1 MTDSNLKATPRVL
14 ANKGF
19 FRSGAVMFPS
29 QITPEEVDKAQKT
42 QEELFVGK
50 TEEDKKFFRAVKAGI
65 FDIPNEIKHISDW
78 AQGNPYDPN
87 ELIDLKAL
95 GLEKEGDT
103 DDAFYQISKFSSGF
117 LVPYVGF
124 SKALGKI
131 NGIKALSLE
140 GVKHI
145 DKVATGAKWFVAGG
159 AADFVAIDAY
169 DENLFNFL
177 AGVENPIVNNGL
189 VKPFFEF
196 LSAPERPKAGDVDKY
211 GKAKLKQFFAGTVFG
226 EAVGLTATAVM
237 KAAPIL
243 TKKLAGKSVDVIDAI
258 TRGPKILNQEQVL
271 DRTMKLFRD
280 IKKDPKRRNFFLQ
293 QKKKIDN
300 ATLVG
305 SEEFSDEF
313 TEVLGNVPDLNT
325 TILRA
330 TAGDVY
336 AASDDIG
343 KLGDEIIPLPK
354 SISRNL
360 SKADLKDTFDL
371 INSFEDDQYKGLLKK
386 IGDYIEGESTTYPLS
401 VKDTEEVNNLIQ
413 SFKTSDPTVFEEYG
427 RLQQS
432 IKESLG
438 GATSDEI
445 DEMLWRQNSDIPSE
459 AITPEVLP
467 AADTESKKLSEVLR
481 ENLKG
486 LAQSDARRLR
496 EVDRILKESRA
507 IDDIQP
513 KTTGRQKILPG
524 TPHPTDAKKVR
535 GYEGRWVTK
544 KHFDQV
550 TKSRKGANKIR
561 AQFDQP
567 AQEVAELSQEK
578 AIDLRLFKEGKTD
591 VYFDGVVKVTRE
603 IDDIPVSDTA
613 RSGGGFKGDYNISV
627 SKPSDFFNEP
637 LTEVGLT
644 KEEFS
649 KLSTQKQIQV
659 LRDNFNKVKANLPE
673 GTYQLYGE
681 GPKRRSIYARWFK
694 DDPDIEWF
702 SIKDDTPAKPSKD
715 SYAVLTVKEPTFEEW
730 VKNPP
735 EEYKALFKEIEETS
749 KSADE
754 NIARS
759 KQLFKEIQSGLNEQ
773 DRLLKEGSQYDQL
786 SPTDQ
791 KKVDLEVSLR
801 GDAGD
806 GGAVPPRKPPSGS
819 SGADV
824 PPSPDSDG
832 FKLLKTKP
840 NPNVW
845 GPEED
850 VLRITEDMWNATA
863 KAVNRISIPDDF
875 TVEAA
880 TAMGYGDLLP
890 KVKQISKLISPKD
903 PEKHLRVIYLG
914 AIKEQKR
921 LAKAVSSSM
930 ADIEQAFLLGETVP
944 DELLTQWSEDVI
956 NMIQLTAPTKTISS
970 EVAGTLRVNQLIDAE
985 PKHVATTTVDED
997 VAKGLSGG
1005 ESVAERAKKD
1015 KYQPTTRDLVK
1026 KTKKDITEKKAVPTK
1041 EELLEGLKSYIDSDD
1056 VEGLLGITRKILAMQ
1071 GDSKRLSK
1079 LTQGLG
1085 FWGRA
1090 NRGMQITNEIFIN
1103 SLLSAPETHI
1113 VNIVGSLMNVALGP
1127 LDLAAGSPILDK
1139 ESKARAARELVKIF
1153 TSTADNFKAAGKALY
1168 LDKNILDER
1177 RMFGQDVAERYAL
1190 RMAGDNYLAKTIN
1203 LVGHGVRIPGRFMM
1217 AGDEFVKQAAF
1228 RSHLWGELT
1237 EQATKQ
1243 GLTGQSWKIYVNS
1256 NFDEVMDIVNKRSIR
1271 EGTDEYILDAY
1282 TRALDYAA
1290 DRTFTDELGKGFFMN
1305 GVGSE
1310 LTKKT
1315 AQILKA
1321 TPLKPVVPFVT
1332 TPINIGK
1339 HVLRRTGVPDLRTLT
1354 KGMPPKHQAT
1364 LGRILKEHNDRLM
1377 SEDLATAYRANG
1389 EATVGG
1395 AIWAYFIALAAAKDD
1410 PEAELALVGGG
1421 HHNKWIRQNEQ
1432 RSEELPYSFRTVVK
1446 DKNGKVIRGADGLPK
1461 YEYLD
1466 FLSRMEPVAS
1476 LLMISSD
1483 MAYCRDFVEDEDYEN
1498 AAQCQI
1504 ALLSRNLNNKYM
1516 IQNIAQLFDLTS
1528 DTNALQRFLRIPA
1541 NYASSMVNYPA
1552 SLKRSIVRARG
1563 EEWFDELTQ
1572 REYKGRFPKR
1582 KVKMRKGDIKPQ
1594 EIRTEDVGQY
1604 FEDEFPFEGN
1614 DLGSLKDSNNPF
1626 QLLDTFGLMIMRNLQ
1641 DGTSGFS
1648 ADIEPIR
1655 SITTGEIATYPEGA
1669 FYGDYFNPFKYR
1681 KSKNNPIDSYIRRIG
1696 VKLIEPSD
1704 VIPYDNQGNGINLTT
1719 PEYNKMKNLIPFL
1732 PLNPRTGQFDP
1743 KDGVRF
1749 GDAILKLARD
1759 KDNLKALAII
1769 ESDDSGAIDAQA
1781 TLKRKD
1787 FLRKQLQKDVRN
1799 IYRAYKQA
1807 AVQYY
1812 KDNYLDPEKKAAME
1826 NEVRRSNKDIMDILE
1841 K

>member
-1 MTDSNLKATPRVL
+1 MTNSAANNAQKKELPRGL
-14 ANKGF
+14 FNKGF
-19 FRSGAVMFPS
+19 GRSGAVMFPS
-29 QITPEEVDKAQKT
+29 QITQEEVDRSQKT

-50 TEEDKKFFRAVKAGI
+50 TEEDKKFFRAVGAGL

-95 GLEKEGDT
+95 GLEKEGDK
-103 DDAFYQISKFSSGF
+103 DDAFYQMSKFSSGF

-131 NGIKALSLE
+131 NGIRALGLE

-145 DKVATGAKWFVAGG
+145 DKVATGAKWFTAGG

-169 DENLFNFL
+169 DQNLFNFL
-177 AGVENPIVNNGL
+177 AGVENPIVNNGFT
-189 VKPFFEF
+189 KPFFEF
-196 LSAPERPKAGDVDKY
+196 LSAPERPKEGDPDNY
-211 GKAKLKQFFAGTVFG
+211 GEAKLKQFFAGTVFG
-226 EAVGLTATAVM
+226 ETVGLTATAGI
-237 KAAPIL
+237 KGAPIL
-243 TKKLAGKSVDVIDAI
+243 TKGLAEKSVDVVDAV
-258 TRGPKILNQEQVL
+258 TGGPKILNQKQVL
-271 DRTMKLFRD
+271 DRTMKLFKD

-325 TILRA
+325 TINKVLRA

-343 KLGDEIIPLPK
+343 KLGDEIIP
-354 SISRNL
+354 
-360 SKADLKDTFDL
+360 SKKA
-371 INSFEDDQYKGLLKK
+371 I
-386 IGDYIEGESTTYPLS
+386 
-401 VKDTEEVNNLIQ
+401 
-413 SFKTSDPTVFEEYG
+413 DP
-427 RLQQS
+427 
-432 IKESLG
+432 
-438 GATSDEI
+438 EI
-445 DEMLWRQNSDIPSE
+445 I
-459 AITPEVLP
+459 P
-467 AADTESKKLSEVLR
+467 AADTELGKIADQIEEIGNRAYNKDTGWMPGNPRPEKLSDQLRDMLKHATDKEAKKLRKIDEL
-481 ENLKG
+481 LK
-486 LAQSDARRLR
+486 
-496 EVDRILKESRA
+496 KSRA
-507 IDDIQP
+507 IGYETP
-513 KTTGRQKILPG
+513 VKTTGRQKILPG
-524 TPHPTDAKKVR
+524 TAHPTIPGKVR
-535 GYEGRWVTK
+535 GYDGRWVTK
-544 KHFDQV
+544 KYFEQV
-550 TKSRKGANKIR
+550 TESRKGANEIR

-567 AQEVAELSQEK
+567 TKEVAELSQDK
-578 AIDLRLFKEGKTD
+578 AIDLRMFKEGKNT
-591 VYFDGVVKVTRE
+591 VYFDGAVKVERE
-603 IDDIPVSDTA
+603 LDPDNLFITTGE
-613 RSGGGFKGDYNISV
+613 GGLRGEYDLSV
-627 SKPSDFFNEP
+627 LDPNDLGSQE
-637 LTEVGLT
+637 LAELGIT
-644 KEEFS
+644 KEKFS
-649 KLSTQKQIQV
+649 KLSTQKQIKI
-659 LRDNFNKVKANLPE
+659 LKDNFNRVRANLPE
-673 GTYQLYGE
+673 GSYQLFGSTE
-681 GPKRRSIYARWFK
+681 RKRSIYARWFK
-694 DDPDIEWF
+694 DDLDIEWF
-702 SIKDDTPAKPSKD
+702 SIKDDTPAKPGKD
-715 SYAVLTVKEPTFEEW
+715 SYAVLTVKEP
-730 VKNPP
+730 
-735 EEYKALFKEIEETS
+735 S
-749 KSADE
+749 
-754 NIARS
+754 
-759 KQLFKEIQSGLNEQ
+759 
-773 DRLLKEGSQYDQL
+773 
-786 SPTDQ
+786 
-791 KKVDLEVSLR
+791 
-801 GDAGD
+801 DAGG
-806 GGAVPPRKPPSGS
+806 GGAKPPNKPPTG

-850 VLRITEDMWNATA
+850 VLKLTEDMWNSTA

-890 KVKQISKLISPKD
+890 KVKQISKLLSPKD

-930 ADIEQAFLLGETVP
+930 SDIEQAFLLGETVP

-985 PKHVATTTVDED
+985 PKHIATTTVDED
-997 VAKGLSGG
+997 VAKGLGGG
-1005 ESVAERAKKD
+1005 ESIADRAKKD

-1026 KTKKDITEKKAVPTK
+1026 KAKKDITEKKAVPTK
-1041 EELLEGLKSYIDSDD
+1041 EELLEGLKSYIDNND

-1090 NRGMQITNEIFIN
+1090 DRGMRITNEIFIN
-1103 SLLSAPETHI
+1103 SLLTAPETHI

-1139 ESKARAARELVKIF
+1139 ASKARAARELVKIF
-1153 TSTADNFKAAGKALY
+1153 TSTGDNFKAAGKALY

-1177 RMFGQDVAERYAL
+1177 RMFGQDQYERYAI
-1190 RMAGDNYLAKTIN
+1190 RMAGDSFLAKSVN
-1203 LVGHGVRIPGRFMM
+1203 VLGHGVRIPGRFMM

-1228 RSHLWGELT
+1228 RSELWGEFT

-1305 GVGSE
+1305 GVGSK

-1315 AQILKA
+1315 AEILKS

-1339 HVLRRTGVPDLRTLT
+1339 HVLRRTPLSPHSVIP
-1354 KGMPPKHQAT
+1354 GMPPKYQAS
-1364 LGRILKEHNDRLM
+1364 LGRILKEHNDRLI
-1377 SEDLATAYRANG
+1377 SEDLSTAYRANG

-1395 AIWAYFIALAAAKDD
+1395 AIWAYFISLAAAKDD
-1410 PEAELALVGGG
+1410 PEAELALIGGG
-1421 HHNKWIRQNEQ
+1421 HHNKLKRQNELRLEQ
-1432 RSEELPYSFRTVVK
+1432 LPYSFRTLVK
-1446 DKNGKVIRGADGLPK
+1446 DKNGKIIRGADGLPK

-1476 LLMISSD
+1476 LLMISGD
-1483 MAYCRDFVEDEDYEN
+1483 MAACRDFTEEEDYEN
-1498 AAQCQI
+1498 AAQCHI
-1504 ALLSRNLNNKYM
+1504 ALLSRNLSNKYM

-1528 DTNALQRFLRIPA
+1528 DTNGLQRALRIPA
-1541 NYASSMVNYPA
+1541 NYVSSIRNYPA
-1552 SLKRSIVRARG
+1552 SLKRSIVRAFG

-1572 REYKGRFPKR
+1572 QEYKGRFPKR
-1582 KVKMRKGDIKPQ
+1582 KVKMRKGDTNPQ
-1594 EIRTEDVGQY
+1594 EERTADIGQY
-1604 FEDEFPFEGN
+1604 SEDEVIENYLFEGN
-1614 DLGSLKDSNNPF
+1614 DLGSLKESNNPF
-1626 QLLDTFGLMIMRNLQ
+1626 QLLDTFGLMVMRNLQ

-1655 SITTGEIATYPEGA
+1655 SMTTGEIATYPEGIG
-1669 FYGDYFNPFKYR
+1669 FTPFNPFKYR
-1681 KSKNNPIDSYIRRIG
+1681 KSKNNPIDSYINRTG
-1696 VKLIEPSD
+1696 VALREPSD
-1704 VIPYDNQGNGINLTT
+1704 VIPFDNQGNGINLTT

-1732 PLNPRTGQFDP
+1732 PLNPNTGQFDP
-1743 KDGVRF
+1743 KNGIRF
-1749 GDAILKLARD
+1749 GDAILKLATN
-1759 KDNLKALAII
+1759 KDNLKALEVI
-1769 ESDDSGAIDAQA
+1769 ERDDSGSIDAQA
-1781 TLKRKD
+1781 TLKRKN
-1787 FLRKQLQKDVRN
+1787 FLRAKLQKDVRD
-1799 IYRAYKQA
+1799 IFRVYRKQA
-1807 AVQYY
+1807 VEYY
-1812 KDNYLDPEKKAAME
+1812 KENYLDPEKKIQME
-1826 NEVRRSNKDIMDILE
+1826 NELRRSNKDILDVLE
-1841 K
+1841 EF

>member
-19 FRSGAVMFPS
+19 GRSGAIMFPS
-29 QITPEEVDKAQKT
+29 QITPEEVDRAQKT

-50 TEEDKKFFRAVKAGI
+50 TEEDKQFFRAVGAGI
-65 FDIPNEIKHISDW
+65 LDIPNEIKHISDW

-131 NGIKALSLE
+131 NGIKALGLE

-145 DKVATGAKWFVAGG
+145 DKVATGARWFTAGG

-169 DENLFNFL
+169 DQNLFNFL
-177 AGVENPIVNNGL
+177 AGIENPIVNNSF
-189 VKPFFEF
+189 VKPIFEY
-196 LSAPERPKAGDVDKY
+196 LSAPERPKEGDVDNY
-211 GKAKLKQFFAGTVFG
+211 GEAKLKQFFAGTVFG
-226 EAVGLTATAVM
+226 EAVGLGVTAGI
-237 KAAPIL
+237 KGAPIL
-243 TKKLAGKSVDVIDAI
+243 KKGIAEKSVDVVDAV
-258 TRGPKILNQEQVL
+258 TGGPKILNQKQVL

-325 TILRA
+325 TINK
-330 TAGDVY
+330 V
-336 AASDDIG
+336 
-343 KLGDEIIPLPK
+343 
-354 SISRNL
+354 
-360 SKADLKDTFDL
+360 
-371 INSFEDDQYKGLLKK
+371 LKK
-386 IGDYIEGESTTYPLS
+386 TAKP
-401 VKDTEEVNNLIQ
+401 VH
-413 SFKTSDPTVFEEYG
+413 
-427 RLQQS
+427 
-432 IKESLG
+432 
-438 GATSDEI
+438 AT
-445 DEMLWRQNSDIPSE
+445 
-459 AITPEVLP
+459 
-467 AADTESKKLSEVLR
+467 K
-481 ENLKG
+481 
-486 LAQSDARRLR
+486 
-496 EVDRILKESRA
+496 
-507 IDDIQP
+507 
-513 KTTGRQKILPG
+513 
-524 TPHPTDAKKVR
+524 
-535 GYEGRWVTK
+535 
-544 KHFDQV
+544 
-550 TKSRKGANKIR
+550 
-561 AQFDQP
+561 
-567 AQEVAELSQEK
+567 
-578 AIDLRLFKEGKTD
+578 
-591 VYFDGVVKVTRE
+591 
-603 IDDIPVSDTA
+603 
-613 RSGGGFKGDYNISV
+613 
-627 SKPSDFFNEP
+627 
-637 LTEVGLT
+637 
-644 KEEFS
+644 
-649 KLSTQKQIQV
+649 
-659 LRDNFNKVKANLPE
+659 
-673 GTYQLYGE
+673 
-681 GPKRRSIYARWFK
+681 
-694 DDPDIEWF
+694 DPD
-702 SIKDDTPAKPSKD
+702 
-715 SYAVLTVKEPTFEEW
+715 
-730 VKNPP
+730 
-735 EEYKALFKEIEETS
+735 
-749 KSADE
+749 
-754 NIARS
+754 
-759 KQLFKEIQSGLNEQ
+759 
-773 DRLLKEGSQYDQL
+773 
-786 SPTDQ
+786 
-791 KKVDLEVSLR
+791 
-801 GDAGD
+801 
-806 GGAVPPRKPPSGS
+806 
-819 SGADV
+819 
-824 PPSPDSDG
+824 
-832 FKLLKTKP
+832 KLLKTKP

-845 GPEED
+845 GPDED
-850 VLRITEDMWNATA
+850 VLKITEDMWNTTA

-890 KVKQISKLISPKD
+890 KVKQISKLLSPKD

-930 ADIEQAFLLGETVP
+930 SDIEQAFLLGETVP

-1005 ESVAERAKKD
+1005 ESVADRAKKD

-1026 KTKKDITEKKAVPTK
+1026 KAKKEITEKKAVPTK
-1041 EELLEGLKSYIDSDD
+1041 EELLEGLKSYIDSND
-1056 VEGLLGITRKILAMQ
+1056 VEGLLGITRKVLAMQ

-1085 FWGRA
+1085 FLGRA

-1103 SLLSAPETHI
+1103 SLLSAPETHV

-1127 LDLAAGSPILDK
+1127 ADLFAGSPILDK

-1153 TSTADNFKAAGKALY
+1153 TSTGDNFKAAGKALW

-1177 RMFGQDVAERYAL
+1177 RMFGQDAAERYAL

-1228 RSHLWGELT
+1228 RSHLWGEFT

-1290 DRTFTDELGKGFFMN
+1290 DRTFTDELGKGFLMN

-1315 AQILKA
+1315 AQILKS

-1339 HVLRRTGVPDLRTLT
+1339 HVLRRTGVPDFGTLT

-1364 LGRILKEHNDRLM
+1364 LGRFLKEHNDRLM

-1476 LLMISSD
+1476 LLMIAGD
-1483 MAYCRDFVEDEDYEN
+1483 MAYCRDFADDEDYDN

-1516 IQNIAQLFDLTS
+1516 IQNLAQLFDLTS
-1528 DTNALQRFLRIPA
+1528 DTNALQRFLRLPA
-1541 NYASSMVNYPA
+1541 NYVSSIVNYPA

-1563 EEWFDELTQ
+1563 EKWFDELTQ
-1572 REYKGRFPKR
+1572 QEYKGRFPKR

-1604 FEDEFPFEGN
+1604 SEEEFLEGHLFEGN

-1626 QLLDTFGLMIMRNLQ
+1626 QILDTLGLMITRNLQ

-1669 FYGDYFNPFKYR
+1669 FYGNYFNPFKYR
-1681 KSKNNPIDSYIRRIG
+1681 KSKNNPIDSYINRVG

-1704 VIPYDNQGNGINLTT
+1704 VIPFDNQGNGINLTT

-1732 PLNPRTGQFDP
+1732 PLNPRTGEFDP
-1743 KDGVRF
+1743 KDGIRF
-1749 GDAILKLARD
+1749 GDAILKLAKD
-1759 KDNLKALAII
+1759 KGNLKALAII
-1769 ESDDSGAIDAQA
+1769 ESDDSGSIDAQA

-1787 FLRKQLQKDVRN
+1787 RIRKELQKDVRD

-1812 KDNYLDPEKKAAME
+1812 KDNYLDPEKNAAMK
-1826 NEVRRSNKDIMDILE
+1826 NEVRRSITDIMDTLE

>member
-1 MTDSNLKATPRVL
+1 MTDSAAKKAQNEELKNFGIKDVPRIL
-14 ANKGF
+14 KEKLF
-19 FRSGAVMFPS
+19 EQSGAIMFPS
-29 QITPEEVDKAQKT
+29 QITPSVVEKAKKT

-50 TEEDKKFFRAVKAGI
+50 TEEDKQFFRAVGAGI

-87 ELIDLKAL
+87 ELIDLKVL
-95 GLEKEGDT
+95 GLEKEGDK
-103 DDAFYQISKFSSGF
+103 DDAFYQITKFSSGF
-117 LVPYVGF
+117 LIPYLGF

-131 NGIKALSLE
+131 NGIKALGLE

-145 DKVATGAKWFVAGG
+145 DKVATGARWFTAGG

-177 AGVENPIVNNGL
+177 AGIKNPIVNNSF
-189 VKPFFEF
+189 VKPIFEY
-196 LSAPERPKAGDVDKY
+196 LEAPEKPEEGDPDNY
-211 GKAKLKQFFAGTVFG
+211 GEAKLKQFFAGTVFG
-226 EAVGLTATAVM
+226 EAVGLTATGAI

-243 TKKLAGKSVDVIDAI
+243 KKGIAEKSVDVVDAI
-258 TRGPKILNQEQVL
+258 TGGPKILDQKQVL
-271 DRTMKLFRD
+271 NRTMRLLKD

-313 TEVLGNVPDLNT
+313 TDVLDSIPDLNT
-325 TILRA
+325 TI
-330 TAGDVY
+330 T
-336 AASDDIG
+336 
-343 KLGDEIIPLPK
+343 DE
-354 SISRNL
+354 
-360 SKADLKDTFDL
+360 
-371 INSFEDDQYKGLLKK
+371 
-386 IGDYIEGESTTYPLS
+386 
-401 VKDTEEVNNLIQ
+401 V
-413 SFKTSDPTVFEEYG
+413 
-427 RLQQS
+427 
-432 IKESLG
+432 
-438 GATSDEI
+438 
-445 DEMLWRQNSDIPSE
+445 PS
-459 AITPEVLP
+459 
-467 AADTESKKLSEVLR
+467 
-481 ENLKG
+481 
-486 LAQSDARRLR
+486 
-496 EVDRILKESRA
+496 
-507 IDDIQP
+507 

-535 GYEGRWVTK
+535 GYDGRWVTK
-544 KHFDQV
+544 KHFEKV
-550 TKSRKGANKIR
+550 TESRKGADKIK
-561 AQFDQP
+561 AKFDQP
-567 AQEVAELSQEK
+567 QDQ
-578 AIDLRLFKEGKTD
+578 
-591 VYFDGVVKVTRE
+591 
-603 IDDIPVSDTA
+603 
-613 RSGGGFKGDYNISV
+613 
-627 SKPSDFFNEP
+627 
-637 LTEVGLT
+637 
-644 KEEFS
+644 
-649 KLSTQKQIQV
+649 
-659 LRDNFNKVKANLPE
+659 
-673 GTYQLYGE
+673 
-681 GPKRRSIYARWFK
+681 
-694 DDPDIEWF
+694 
-702 SIKDDTPAKPSKD
+702 
-715 SYAVLTVKEPTFEEW
+715 TFEDW

-749 KSADE
+749 KSANE
-754 NIARS
+754 TIARS
-759 KQLFKEIQSGLNEQ
+759 KQLFKEIQSGLDEQ

-801 GDAGD
+801 GDAGG

-832 FKLLKTKP
+832 FKLLETKP

-845 GPEED
+845 GPDED
-850 VLRITEDMWNATA
+850 VLRITEDMWNTTA

-890 KVKQISKLISPKD
+890 KVKQISKLLSPKD
-903 PEKHLRVIYLG
+903 PEKHLRVVYLG
-914 AIKEQKR
+914 AIKEQKK

-1015 KYQPTTRDLVK
+1015 KYQPTTSDLVK
-1026 KTKKDITEKKAVPTK
+1026 KAKKEITEKKAVPTK
-1041 EELLEGLKSYIDSDD
+1041 EELLEGLKSYIDSND
-1056 VEGLLGITRKILAMQ
+1056 VEGLLGITRKVLAMQ

-1085 FWGRA
+1085 FSGRA
-1090 NRGMQITNEIFIN
+1090 DRGMRITNEIFIN
-1103 SLLSAPETHI
+1103 SLLTAPETHI

-1153 TSTADNFKAAGKALY
+1153 TSTGDNFKAAGKALW

-1177 RMFGQDVAERYAL
+1177 RMFGQDAAERYAL

-1203 LVGHGVRIPGRFMM
+1203 LVGHGFRIPGRFMM

-1228 RSHLWGELT
+1228 RSHLWGEFT

-1256 NFDEVMDIVNKRSIR
+1256 NFDEVMDIVNTRSIR
-1271 EGTDEYILDAY
+1271 EGTEENILDAY

-1310 LTKKT
+1310 QTKKL
-1315 AQILKA
+1315 ASILKS

-1339 HVLRRTGVPDLRTLT
+1339 HVLRRTGIPDLRTLT
-1354 KGMPPKHQAT
+1354 KGMPPKYQAS

-1476 LLMISSD
+1476 LLMIAGD
-1483 MAYCRDFVEDEDYEN
+1483 MAYCRDFADDEDYDN

-1541 NYASSMVNYPA
+1541 NYVSSIVNYPA
-1552 SLKRSIVRARG
+1552 SLKRSIVRAKG
-1563 EEWFDELTQ
+1563 ETWFDELTQ
-1572 REYKGRFPKR
+1572 QEYKGRFPKR

-1604 FEDEFPFEGN
+1604 SEDEFPFEGN
-1614 DLGSLKDSNNPF
+1614 DLGSLKNSNNPF
-1626 QLLDTFGLMIMRNLQ
+1626 QLLDTFGLMLMRNLQ

-1655 SITTGEIATYPEGA
+1655 SMTTGEIATYPDGA

-1681 KSKNNPIDSYIRRIG
+1681 KSKNNPIDSYIRRVG

-1704 VIPYDNQGNGINLTT
+1704 VIPFDSLGNGINLTT
-1719 PEYNKMKNLIPFL
+1719 PEYNKMRNLIPFL
-1732 PLNPRTGQFDP
+1732 PLNIHTGEFDP
-1743 KDGVRF
+1743 KNGIRF
-1749 GDAILKLARD
+1749 GTAILELA
-1759 KDNLKALAII
+1759 KNKENLKALEII
-1769 ESDDSGAIDAQA
+1769 ESDTSGSIDAQA
-1781 TLKRKD
+1781 TLKRKT
-1787 FLRKQLQKDVRN
+1787 FFKMKLQEEIRSLFGK
-1799 IYRAYKQA
+1799 YKAA
-1807 AVQYY
+1807 AVEYY
-1812 KDNYLDPEKKAAME
+1812 IENLLDPEKKKAAI
-1826 NEVRRSNKDIMDILE
+1826 NEVRRSNKDANDIMNLLE
-1841 K
+1841 Q

>member
-19 FRSGAVMFPS
+19 RRSGAVMFPS
-29 QITPEEVDKAQKT
+29 QITQEEVDKSQKT

-50 TEEDKKFFRAVKAGI
+50 TEEDKKFFRAVGAGL

-131 NGIKALSLE
+131 NGIKALGLE

-145 DKVATGAKWFVAGG
+145 DKVATGAKWFTAGG

-177 AGVENPIVNNGL
+177 AGVENPIVNNGFT
-189 VKPFFEF
+189 KPFFEY
-196 LSAPERPKAGDVDKY
+196 LSAPERPKEGDPDNY
-211 GKAKLKQFFAGTVFG
+211 GEAKLKQFFAGTVFG
-226 EAVGLTATAVM
+226 ETVGLTATAGM
-237 KAAPIL
+237 KGAPIL
-243 TKKLAGKSVDVIDAI
+243 TKKLAEKSVDVVDAV
-258 TRGPKILNQEQVL
+258 TGGPKILNQKQVL
-271 DRTMKLFRD
+271 DRTMKLFKD

-325 TILRA
+325 TINKALRA

-343 KLGDEIIPLPK
+343 KLGDEIIP
-354 SISRNL
+354 
-360 SKADLKDTFDL
+360 
-371 INSFEDDQYKGLLKK
+371 DQ
-386 IGDYIEGESTTYPLS
+386 P
-401 VKDTEEVNNLIQ
+401 
-413 SFKTSDPTVFEEYG
+413 
-427 RLQQS
+427 
-432 IKESLG
+432 
-438 GATSDEI
+438 
-445 DEMLWRQNSDIPSE
+445 
-459 AITPEVLP
+459 
-467 AADTESKKLSEVLR
+467 KKLSEVLR

-550 TKSRKGANKIR
+550 TESRKGANEIR

-567 AQEVAELSQEK
+567 VQEVADADTPVFHGTSSDNAKLIRGSGVQFSNKDYGVMGEGFYITPDKEYSRVYGPEVIEGSLPKSAKILDITDQNAFQWAKKTGIGEPTESVDMDSHIQK
-578 AIDLRLFKEGKTD
+578 FFSDEQKDQIVKWAKDNNYDGIKFDPNPLVLGTERGADESLIPEIVLFNKDLANK
-591 VYFDGVVKVTRE
+591 VVKK
-603 IDDIPVSDTA
+603 I
-613 RSGGGFKGDYNISV
+613 
-627 SKPSDFFNEP
+627 
-637 LTEVGLT
+637 
-644 KEEFS
+644 
-649 KLSTQKQIQV
+649 
-659 LRDNFNKVKANLPE
+659 
-673 GTYQLYGE
+673 
-681 GPKRRSIYARWFK
+681 
-694 DDPDIEWF
+694 
-702 SIKDDTPAKPSKD
+702 
-715 SYAVLTVKEPTFEEW
+715 
-730 VKNPP
+730 
-735 EEYKALFKEIEETS
+735 
-749 KSADE
+749 
-754 NIARS
+754 
-759 KQLFKEIQSGLNEQ
+759 
-773 DRLLKEGSQYDQL
+773 
-786 SPTDQ
+786 
-791 KKVDLEVSLR
+791 
-801 GDAGD
+801 DAGG

-819 SGADV
+819 GADV
-824 PPSPDSDG
+824 PPSPSPDSDG

-850 VLRITEDMWNATA
+850 VLSITEDMWDATA

-890 KVKQISKLISPKD
+890 KVKQIAKLISPKD

-1026 KTKKDITEKKAVPTK
+1026 KAKKDITEKKAVPTK
-1041 EELLEGLKSYIDSDD
+1041 EELLEGLKSYIDSND
-1056 VEGLLGITRKILAMQ
+1056 VEGLLGITRKVLAMQ

-1153 TSTADNFKAAGKALY
+1153 TSTGDNFKAAGKALY

-1177 RMFGQDVAERYAL
+1177 RMFGQDASERYAL

-1237 EQATKQ
+1237 EQATKK

-1315 AQILKA
+1315 AQILKS

-1339 HVLRRTGVPDLRTLT
+1339 HVLRRTGAPDLRTLT
-1354 KGMPPKHQAT
+1354 KGMPPKYQAT

-1432 RSEELPYSFRTVVK
+1432 RSEELPYSLRTVVK

-1466 FLSRMEPVAS
+1466 VLSRMEPVAS

-1541 NYASSMVNYPA
+1541 NYASSIVNYPA
-1552 SLKRSIVRARG
+1552 SLKRSIIRARG

-1572 REYKGRFPKR
+1572 QEYKGRFPKR

-1594 EIRTEDVGQY
+1594 EVRTEDVGQY

-1743 KDGVRF
+1743 KDGIRF
-1749 GDAILKLARD
+1749 GDAILKLAKD

-1787 FLRKQLQKDVRN
+1787 FLRKQLQKDARN